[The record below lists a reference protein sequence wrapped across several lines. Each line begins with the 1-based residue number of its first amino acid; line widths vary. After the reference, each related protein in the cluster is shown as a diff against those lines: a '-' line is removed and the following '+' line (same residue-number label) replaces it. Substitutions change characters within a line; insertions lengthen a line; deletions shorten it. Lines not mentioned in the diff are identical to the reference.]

1 MPGPLSVHQLT
12 RDSVLGPDPLS
23 PCDAL
28 PDGWSVATE
37 LDMAVGETRR
47 MVSIKSLAGVTC
59 Q

>member
-28 PDGWSVATE
+28 PDGRSVATE
-37 LDMAVGETRR
+37 LDMAIGETMR
-47 MVSIKSLAGVTC
+47 MAS
-59 Q
+59 